1 MPAEEITISEEVS
14 VARGVAAGGRVAARF
29 AALEMD
35 GVWFG
40 YDPAQPV
47 LKGINLR
54 LRAGEMLMVVGV
66 SGGGKTTLMKLAK
79 GLIAPQRGSVRV
91 LGTPL
96 QAALSGKLDARVAYI
111 PQQLG
116 LVRNLTATENVLTGA
131 LSRVGALRSC
141 LKLFPHELRAEA
153 QATLD
158 SLGIGHKAEEKVYA
172 LSGGER
178 QRVAIARALM
188 QRPQLL
194 LADEFVSQLDP
205 VRRGALMQIMR
216 GLAAS
221 GLALI
226 VTTHNLELVAR
237 YADRVL
243 VLRDGEVV
251 LDAPPREADIE
262 ALSREMEKPLS

>member
-1 MPAEEITISEEVS
+1 MPIKDIPIAEPVELMSSVHEV
-14 VARGVAAGGRVAARF
+14 GGAHTV
-29 AALEMD
+29 ALEMS

-40 YDPAQPV
+40 YDSSHPV
-47 LKGINLR
+47 LKGVNLQ
-54 LRAGEMLMVVGV
+54 ACSGEMLMVVGI

-79 GLIAPQRGSVRV
+79 GLLTPQRGSVKV
-91 LGTPL
+91 LNQPL
-96 QAALSGKLDARVAYI
+96 ETTLTGKLNPHVAYI

-116 LVRNLTATENVLTGA
+116 LVRNLSAMDNVLTGGLA
-131 LSRVGALRSC
+131 RVSAFRSC
-141 LKLFPHELRAEA
+141 LGLFPHELREEA
-153 QATLD
+153 QAMLD
-158 SLGIGHKAEEKVYA
+158 SLGIGHKAQEKVYA

-205 VRRGALMQIMR
+205 RRRGTLMEIMR
-216 GLAAS
+216 GLAAM

-226 VTTHNLELVAR
+226 VTTHNLELVSR

-243 VLRDGEVV
+243 VLRAGEVV
-251 LDAPPREADIE
+251 LNAAPRDADIE
-262 ALSREMEKPLS
+262 ALSREME

>member
-1 MPAEEITISEEVS
+1 MPIKEVTISEEVS
-14 VARGVAAGGRVAARF
+14 IARGAQAGEAVAAQV

-40 YDPAQPV
+40 YDPARPV
-47 LKGINLR
+47 LKGVSLR
-54 LRAGEMLMVVGV
+54 VRPGEMLMVVGI

-79 GLIAPQRGSVRV
+79 GLLAAQRGSVRV
-91 LGTPL
+91 LGQSL
-96 QAALSGKLDARVAYI
+96 QASLSGKLDARVAYI

-116 LVRNLTATENVLTGA
+116 LVRNLTAMENALTGA

-141 LKLFPHELRAEA
+141 LKLFPHELRADA

-205 VRRGALMQIMR
+205 VRRSALMEIMR

-237 YADRVL
+237 YADRAL
-243 VLRDGEVV
+243 VLRDGAVV
-251 LDAPPREADIE
+251 LDAAPREADIE
-262 ALSREMEKPLS
+262 ALSREMER

>member
-1 MPAEEITISEEVS
+1 M
-14 VARGVAAGGRVAARF
+14 ARGAPAGEVVAAQV
-29 AALEMD
+29 AALELE

-40 YDPAQPV
+40 YAPAHPV
-47 LKGINLR
+47 LKGVGLR
-54 LRAGEMLMVVGV
+54 VRPGEMLMVVGV
-66 SGGGKTTLMKLAK
+66 SGGGKTTLLKLAK
-79 GLIAPQRGSVRV
+79 GLLAPQRGSVRV
-91 LGTPL
+91 LGAPL
-96 QAALSGKLDARVAYI
+96 ESSLSGKLDARVAYI

-116 LVRNLTATENVLTGA
+116 LVRNLTALENTLTGA
-131 LSRVGALRSC
+131 LARVGALRSC

-205 VRRGALMQIMR
+205 VRRGALMEIMR

-243 VLRDGEVV
+243 VLREGEVV
-251 LDAPPREADIE
+251 LDAAPREADIE
-262 ALSREMEKPLS
+262 ALSREMER